1 MIEKQETE
9 HHQLFQEKVK
19 RINKLSLE
27 LMESTNAITTL
38 KEEIRLLKG
47 KREQEQK
54 DYERN
59 LASATAQHVS
69 VVKEKELHLSKTM
82 SFHEEKTS
90 EYETAATALNQQ
102 QEDLKKRF
110 KKSNDSTLQHS
121 TTTWFCKYTI
131 MKV

>member
-1 MIEKQETE
+1 MKCFE
-9 HHQLFQEKVK
+9 
-19 RINKLSLE
+19 R
-27 LMESTNAITTL
+27 
-38 KEEIRLLKG
+38 

-110 KKSNDSTLQHS
+110 KKSNDDRDKLEMELMILKK
-121 TTTWFCKYTI
+121 KY
-131 MKV
+131 KKDLNKLRQEKQELLAESS